1 MQFNDDSKCDPKLGK
16 KVFEHLKKKGY
27 LSAETGTRLDSKEQI
42 EKIKPLIAEFIK
54 TLGLDLNDP
63 QLKETPKR
71 VAKMWVNELAGG
83 LDWSKFPK
91 FTTFP
96 EGKATIGSFI
106 VEKNCPFIGVC
117 SHHMMIFGGIKG
129 EKGHYDFGP
138 GCTIAYIPN
147 GVIAGI
153 SKFPRVVS
161 FLASRPCNQEEL
173 ANTIR
178 ETISFILNTEDV
190 AVYMQGYHSCQYARG
205 AKANGSMIVLSAS
218 GKFLTD
224 QHIRSEFLAI
234 ARED

>member
-1 MQFNDDSKCDPKLGK
+1 MQFNDESKCDPKLGK

-27 LSAETGTRLDSKEQI
+27 LSAETGNRLDSKEQI
-42 EKIKPLIAEFIK
+42 EKIKPLVAKMIE

-96 EGKATIGSFI
+96 EGKATTNSFI
-106 VEKNCPFIGVC
+106 VEKNCPFYATC
-117 SHHMMIFGGIKG
+117 SHHMLPFFGLKG
-129 EKGHYDFGP
+129 GNGHYDFGP

-147 GVIAGI
+147 GKIAGI
-153 SKFPRVVS
+153 SKFPRLS
-161 FLASRPCNQEEL
+161 IFMSSRPCNQEEL
-173 ANTIR
+173 ANILR
-178 ETISFILNTEDV
+178 ETICFLLDTEDV
-190 AVYMQGYHSCQYARG
+190 AVYMQGFHSCQFSRG
-205 AKANGSMIVLSAS
+205 ARANGSMIVLSAS

-224 QHIRSEFLAI
+224 QHIRNEFLAI